1 MFFILGSLLI
11 IYINLNEAF
20 KFCHSVIEIFSKLVI
35 FKVYYLFVK
44 IIVGKECYPLHLLR
58 RGFFMLLIECSKVK
72 KYFGD
77 KLIVD
82 IDNFKVY
89 EKDRIGIVGVNG
101 VGKTTLIN
109 ILSRRLKPDE
119 GRVKLYG
126 KAGVISQTEPPD
138 NKSISSEM
146 AKFGIK
152 LSWDENMSGGEK
164 TRFKVAEALGND
176 NVLIFADEP
185 TSNVDM
191 EGIELIE
198 EKFSEY
204 KGALLIISHDRRFL
218 DNLCTQIIE
227 LENSKIKMYRGNYSD
242 YRKQKLQ
249 EKERAQFE
257 YEEYIKEKKRLESVI
272 HKTTQKVKGMRK
284 TPKRMGNSEARL
296 HKMGPQRAQA
306 NLEKT
311 VKNVEKRIVHLEVKE
326 KPSEYP
332 GIKLDVMNSK
342 RLHSKIIIEGE
353 KINKVFGNKIIFKN
367 TSFKIYNGA
376 KVALLGPNG
385 CGKSTLIK
393 MIMDNEGGIKTAH
406 GAKIGYFSQEMDIL
420 QKDLSI
426 IGNVMERSIYPENF
440 ARLLL
445 ARLLFKGEAI
455 YKKIDVLSGGERVK
469 VSFAKILLEDINLLI
484 LDEPTNYLDINALE
498 VLEETLR
505 EYDRTLLLV
514 SHDREFI
521 AAVAK
526 QIMTI
531 ENYQI
536 KLFTGTYGEYLSSKN
551 KDLDGQAE
559 EIQQQIIILK
569 NRLSEVIGRLS
580 LPSKQDD
587 IIALD
592 EEYYKVLGELE
603 NLKKRQRDLD

>member
-1 MFFILGSLLI
+1 
-11 IYINLNEAF
+11 
-20 KFCHSVIEIFSKLVI
+20 
-35 FKVYYLFVK
+35 
-44 IIVGKECYPLHLLR
+44 
-58 RGFFMLLIECSKVK
+58 MLLIECSKVK

-109 ILSRRLKPDE
+109 ILSRWLKPDE

-146 AKFGIK
+146 AAKFGIK

-164 TRFKVAEALGND
+164 TRFKVAEAIGND

-326 KPSEYP
+326 KPSECP

-587 IIALD
+587 ILALD